1 MLRILLLVFALLLVG
16 GANLAEAARPS
27 RYARAKMK
35 GRLFVH
41 RPYYKKYKGRK
52 SSRKR
57 FALFRQKARS
67 GSSAPAHR
75 IGRHSTR

>member
-1 MLRILLLVFALLLVG
+1 MVRILLLFFALLIVSG
-16 GANLAEAARPS
+16 VNSAEAARPS

-41 RPYYKKYKGRK
+41 RPYYKKYKGKK

-57 FALFRQKARS
+57 LFGFRQKSR
-67 GSSAPAHR
+67 SSAPSYR
-75 IGRHSTR
+75 VGRHSTR